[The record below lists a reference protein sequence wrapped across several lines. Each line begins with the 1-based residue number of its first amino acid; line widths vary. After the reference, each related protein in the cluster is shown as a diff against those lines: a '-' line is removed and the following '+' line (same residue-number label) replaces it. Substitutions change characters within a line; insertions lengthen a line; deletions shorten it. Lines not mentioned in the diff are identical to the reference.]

1 MSMWFSILTV
11 LFILSSII
19 LVLVILVQ
27 RPQGGGLAQAF
38 GGASGGGTDT
48 AFGGR
53 TGDVLTYL
61 TMGAFALYLLVAIG
75 LNVVD
80 NQNSTLGTQ
89 TEEQMIEPGLL
100 PTDPTKTTVAP
111 TGTTPTTP
119 ASDATLTA
127 PAPAADSVPAANQ
140 SLTAPAAPAPAPAP
154 EAPAPAPVPEAPAGG
169 KP

>member
-1 MSMWFSILTV
+1 MWFSLLTV
-11 LFILSSII
+11 LFIASSVI

-75 LNVVD
+75 LNVID
-80 NQNSTLGTQ
+80 NQVGVPEAA
-89 TEEQMIEPGLL
+89 TEAEVIEPGLL
-100 PTDPTKTTVAP
+100 PPVNADGTPAAPVTPAGVPAADQPLVAPSAPAGVPAVDQPLTAAPPASAPSADPT
-111 TGTTPTTP
+111 
-119 ASDATLTA
+119 
-127 PAPAADSVPAANQ
+127 PAPATD
-140 SLTAPAAPAPAPAP
+140 
-154 EAPAPAPVPEAPAGG
+154 PVPSGG
-169 KP
+169 NP

>member
-1 MSMWFSILTV
+1 MNMWFSILTV
-11 LFILSSII
+11 LFILSSVI

-61 TMGAFALYLLVAIG
+61 TMGAFVFYLLVAIG

-80 NQNSTLGTQ
+80 IQNAEPGTA
-89 TEEQMIEPGLL
+89 TEEQIIEPGLL
-100 PTDPTKTTVAP
+100 PTDPTTTVAP
-111 TGTTPTTP
+111 VGTTPVTP
-119 ASDATLTA
+119 ASDTPLTA
-127 PAPAADSVPAANQ
+127 PAPAADAVPAANQ
-140 SLTAPAAPAPAPAP
+140 SLTAPAAPAPAPEAPAP
-154 EAPAPAPVPEAPAGG
+154 EAPAPAPAGG

>member
-1 MSMWFSILTV
+1 MWYSLLTV
-11 LFILSSII
+11 LFIASSVI

-75 LNVVD
+75 LNVID
-80 NQNSTLGTQ
+80 NQEAGVPETI
-89 TEEQMIEPGLL
+89 TEEQIVEPGLL
-100 PTDPTKTTVAP
+100 PPVSADGTVVAP
-111 TGTTPTTP
+111 V
-119 ASDATLTA
+119 
-127 PAPAADSVPAANQ
+127 PAPAAA
-140 SLTAPAAPAPAPAP
+140 TAPDQPLVAP
-154 EAPAPAPVPEAPAGG
+154 EGVKAVDQPLSAPQPAVEPVPEPAPTTNPAPAGG
-169 KP
+169 NP

>member
-1 MSMWFSILTV
+1 MWFSILTV
-11 LFILSSII
+11 LFILSSVI

-75 LNVVD
+75 LNVLE
-80 NQNSTLGTQ
+80 NQNSTPGTQ

-100 PTDPTKTTVAP
+100 PTDPTQTSVAP
-111 TGTTPTTP
+111 AGTTPATP
-119 ASDATLTA
+119 ASDASLTA
-127 PAPAADSVPAANQ
+127 PTPATDAVPAANQ
-140 SLTAPAAPAPAPAP
+140 SLSAPPAPAPAPAPAP
-154 EAPAPAPVPEAPAGG
+154 EAPAGG

>member
-11 LFILSSII
+11 LFILSSVI

-100 PTDPTKTTVAP
+100 PTDPTKTTVTP
-111 TGTTPTTP
+111 TGMTPTTP
-119 ASDATLTA
+119 ASNAPLTA

-140 SLTAPAAPAPAPAP
+140 SLTAPAAPEVPAPEVPAP
-154 EAPAPAPVPEAPAGG
+154 EAPAPEAPAGG